1 MGGPFI
7 WGPTGPKNLNSPSAG
22 AVQSDASGNITAGV
36 LPVSSGGTGTSTAF
50 TLGSVVFAG
59 ASGVYSQNN
68 ANFFWNNTNAR
79 LGIGTNSPSA
89 TLSVYPNVNSI
100 TGIAVR
106 GDNNN
111 GQPIQ
116 TWSDNTGVVY
126 ASIGYAAAI
135 EGGRGYLNLNNPTT
149 DSSGAGIKFT
159 TNSSANIGLFQ
170 LDGSGNMVFRNSSS
184 GGTFFD
190 DNNASGFIRF
200 RVGSGFTQAMNI
212 TSAGVVSIPNLTAS
226 LPVKTDSS
234 KNLVSGAINL
244 ASSEVTGT
252 LPIANGGTNNGSLAV
267 TAGGVTYTDGTKLVN
282 TGAGASGQYLKSNG
296 SSAPTWQSLPVVN
309 YIANGYADNG
319 TTGWAT
325 YADAAG
331 TSPVDGTGGTATVT
345 IAASATSPLVGS
357 NSFILT
363 KTAAN
368 LQGNGWSYDFTI
380 DAGYKAKVLQISANY
395 LIQSGTFVAG
405 SGPSSP
411 SDVTVWIYDVTNA
424 VLIQPSSI
432 SFLSN
437 SSTISDQFNATFQT
451 SSNSTSYRLIFHVGS
466 TSASAYTIQMDQ
478 VTVSPSTYVYDT
490 PITDWQSYTP
500 TFTGFGTA
508 TNILFYWRRVGSD
521 IQIKGVFASGT
532 VTAVEG
538 RVSLPPGITSSSFT
552 AGTGLMACGEFFLGE
567 TNTSHGGAVLIEP
580 SVTYMTFS
588 SAAVYGSGS
597 TSPLSKSIAQNTVSS
612 NQYMS
617 LLATIQGAGLSSS
630 VQTSDQTD
638 TRVVAMRA
646 TTGTMTSIASG
657 AVFPISTVSF
667 DTHGSMNL
675 AASGRYTIPV
685 AGYYKITGMIS
696 FSSGVP
702 AVSAYK
708 NGSSIGVMFSVLNG
722 GVASGS
728 LTAFFNTGDI
738 VDLRPDATT
747 TTGVS
752 NAFSVERISGP
763 SAIAASESVSARYY
777 VSAGASTTS
786 SQPINYD
793 TKDWDSHNAVV
804 VGAGVWKFTAPI
816 SGVYQINNFNY
827 FGATGG
833 NTLLFKNGATFNT
846 ILGVSIANTTGVA
859 GMAKI
864 RLLAGDYIEA
874 RPNAT
879 VTPTSQGTLSGA
891 NYIEI
896 LRVGNY

>member
-22 AVQSDASGNITAGV
+22 AVQSDASGNITAGI

-89 TLSVYPNVNSI
+89 TLSVYPNSNSI

-149 DSSGAGIKFT
+149 DGSGAGIKFT

-190 DNNASGFIRF
+190 ANNASGFLRF
-200 RVGSGFTQAMNI
+200 RIGSGLTQVMNI

-282 TGAGASGQYLKSNG
+282 TGVGASGQYLKSNG
-296 SSAPTWQSLPVVN
+296 SSAPTWQSLPVIN

-451 SSNSTSYRLIFHVGS
+451 SGNSTSYRLIFHVGS

-478 VTVSPSTYVYDT
+478 VTVSPSTYVYGT
-490 PITDWQSYTP
+490 PVTDIRDAGTITI
-500 TFTGFGTA
+500 TA
-508 TNILFYWRRVGSD
+508 TTTNPTKGTTSNDLVRYGRIGDR
-521 IQIKGVFASGT
+521 GVFRYEYKQSTAGSGGT
-532 VTAVEG
+532 G
-538 RVSLPPGITSSSFT
+538 DYLFSLPAGLSFDSNKVSFYTTVVGATDFPTQIGLGSAT
-552 AGTGLMACGEFFLGE
+552 AHDGSFAGVGVVIPYDSTRFRIGL
-567 TNTSHGGAVLIEP
+567 
-580 SVTYMTFS
+580 
-588 SAAVYGSGS
+588 AANNGS
-597 TSPLSKSIAQNTVSS
+597 TSVRGCVGTTLLGLSNTSAS
-612 NQYMS
+612 YTADFEAPI
-617 LLATIQGAGLSSS
+617 LGWSSS

-638 TRVVAMRA
+638 TRIVDFVGYVSSNQALTA
-646 TTGTMTSIASG
+646 TTTNITL
-657 AVFPISTVSF
+657 STIK
-667 DTHGSMNL
+667 DTHG
-675 AASGRYTIPV
+675 AWSGSQYTIPV
-685 AGYYKITGMIS
+685 AGDYIFT
-696 FSSGVP
+696 SSLQMTTTNT
-702 AVSAYK
+702 SIIYIYK
-708 NGSSIGVMFSVLNG
+708 NGSI
-722 GVASGS
+722 VASLQAYYSSLSSNGS
-728 LTAFFNTGDI
+728 ATLENLKVGDI
-738 VDLRPDATT
+738 VSFRSDNSLTT
-747 TTGVS
+747 S
-752 NAFSVERISGP
+752 NSNGTIARLALSRISGP

-786 SQPINYD
+786 AQPINYD
-793 TKDWDSHNAVV
+793 TRDWDSHNAVTTSYTKRQRV
-804 VGAGVWKFTAPI
+804 QCLSIYVLRP
-816 SGVYQINNFNY
+816 
-827 FGATGG
+827 
-833 NTLLFKNGATFNT
+833 T
-846 ILGVSIANTTGVA
+846 I
-859 GMAKI
+859 
-864 RLLAGDYIEA
+864 
-874 RPNAT
+874 
-879 VTPTSQGTLSGA
+879 
-891 NYIEI
+891 
-896 LRVGNY
+896 